1 MSLQKEPLVS
11 IILPSYKMGSYVS
24 RALESIGKQTYTN
37 WEVLLVDDCGPED
50 GTHNAVLEF
59 QSNYPANRVQYIRNS
74 ENFGI
79 GNSRNI
85 AIAESRGEFLAFLDP
100 DDFWGDN
107 YLWEAVNG
115 IGDSDLCFQG
125 ARIVDENGTD
135 HGIRMERRM
144 DDLIARF
151 PESLFR

>member
-85 AIAESRGEFLAFLDP
+85 AIAESRVN
-100 DDFWGDN
+100 FWPFSTLMTSG
-107 YLWEAVNG
+107 VITISG
-115 IGDSDLCFQG
+115 
-125 ARIVDENGTD
+125 
-135 HGIRMERRM
+135 RR
-144 DDLIARF
+144 
-151 PESLFR
+151 